1 MASVADQLERAR
13 KNELLDLT
21 LRNPL
26 ISYRTLKSRGVEI
39 IDERPAA
46 IFQLLVR
53 EDRRMSF
60 LPLSEEQQDKR
71 DELDDDEDLGLLFDQ
86 PEDDE
91 APDASDPDD
100 GLADRHVDSKLQTPY
115 ASSTL
120 QKRLLNTFYRARS
133 SIEEEG
139 VNTLYLA
146 LGMLKWY
153 ESPSSDTER
162 SAPLLLVPVELDR
175 TSVQGKFR
183 VSYLGEEIG
192 GNISLRAK
200 LQQDFGLTL
209 PLPEPTGD
217 DDLSM
222 ASDLDLGTYF
232 GRVEEAIQNRERWH
246 VDRNAA
252 ALGFF
257 SFTRFLMYE
266 DLDVSNWPSGERPD
280 EHPVLQ
286 KLLDEGFDATDGGI
300 PEDAPLDPYL
310 DPDDTHHV
318 VDADSSQTQAILDVR
333 HGQNLVLQGPPG
345 TGKSQTITNI
355 IAEAI
360 GDGKTVLFVSEKMA
374 ALEVV
379 KRNLDDVGLG
389 DTCLEL
395 HSHKT
400 RKKAVLDEL
409 ERTMKLGRPKVEDF
423 TEEERLL
430 ETTRKRLND
439 YARAVN
445 EPIGETGVRPYR
457 AYGELVQLRDTLS
470 GVERPD
476 LNLPA
481 MKEWTRE
488 TYTDKK
494 LLIQQVEAQIEDMG
508 VPAEHPFWGS
518 RRTRFLPSET
528 QSLER
533 SVETARKSLRDL
545 QSTTADLADRLEV
558 SAPDSPGGVDRLIA
572 AGKHAAEAPDL
583 SGIPAGADV
592 WRLEASRIRDLVQAG
607 RRDAKLR
614 GEYEDLLMPEAWSQD
629 VFAIRQKL
637 AKHGQKW
644 YRWLLGEWRSAKDD
658 LAALCQGEMP
668 SDPADRLAV
677 LDAIL
682 ESQRQRD
689 TLDENAALGEE
700 AFGRAWRGPSSDWER
715 LASVASYLTGTHEKI
730 RSGDLPEAFADTLGS
745 LPPPRDLSADID
757 AAREA
762 REDHRDAVQAVAD
775 EIELSRTVRFEN
787 SRAAAEQPFDVQASF
802 LREWHENAARLQE
815 MTTYNGLASDLED
828 AGLGALREIADR
840 WPHGPNHLVDLF
852 RHRYY
857 TAIVERA
864 MDERTALDRFSRA
877 QHEEVVE
884 RFRELDEAAL
894 VHNRHELALEHYEEK
909 PARRGVGQVG
919 VLLNEFGKSRR
930 HMPIRRLM
938 EKAGSA
944 IQGLKPVFMMSPM
957 SVPKYLSP
965 DAAHFDLVVFDE
977 ASQVRPVDAFGPIL
991 RGEQTVVVG
1000 DNKQLP
1006 PTSFFDAAGDTDRE
1020 GYEQRAG
1027 DQESILDLFLSRG
1040 APERMLKF
1048 HYRSKHESLIA
1059 VSNKEF
1065 YDNDLFVFPS
1075 PDAAQE
1081 DLGLRYNHLPD
1092 TTYDRGGSRKNK
1104 EEAKVVAERVMEHA
1118 RNRPD
1123 MSIGVATFSS
1133 AQQEA
1138 VRDQLEVLR
1147 RQDPSCEAFFN
1158 AHPDEP
1164 FFVKNLESVQG
1175 DQRDVIF
1182 ISVGYGRDA
1191 NGKVTMNFGPLNSD
1205 GGERRLNV
1213 LTTRAKYRCEVF
1225 TNLRPEDIDL
1235 HSTSARGVE
1244 VLKEYLAF
1252 AESGELDVA
1261 TPTGGEADSPF
1272 EEAVADALR
1281 HEGYRVEH
1289 QIGQAGFS
1297 IDLAVVDPDRP
1308 GRYLLGIE
1316 CDGATYHSARMAR
1329 DRDRARQA
1337 VLESLGWTIHR
1348 IWSTD
1353 WFRNPQDQLSQ
1364 VVAAI
1369 EKAKRRAEAEDRG
1382 ADEKG
1387 SDGET
1392 GPAGGNSSQDG
1403 TDPTGAESRAT
1414 RPNTTGPNS
1423 MGPTANGPNATGSR
1437 DTEPG
1442 APEPGA
1448 ALSSDTEPG
1457 DTPPKAT
1464 GPLGE
1469 ARETA
1474 NPVGA
1479 DTSAAADR
1487 SDMAASENNR
1497 DAASAADAS
1506 PSDRSPSGGT
1516 ATEAGAEGR
1525 TTIERAEEPEDRES
1539 ISEPYERADLDIDI
1553 SGGLHEV
1560 SPSRMS
1566 LWIRQVV
1573 EVESPVDTELVAR
1586 RILDAAGVTRL
1597 GRRIKEAVRRGIDHA
1612 CREGHVQETGG
1623 ILRLPDQTEVPV
1635 RDRSGAGDDTRDIE
1649 MVPAREIA
1657 AAARELTEGAFGV
1670 ETEDLVRQV
1679 SRELGYDKMGSN
1691 IRRRIESVV
1700 EAMEDRGTLTR
1711 ENGQLVVAEAEGE

>member
-39 IDERPAA
+39 IDERPPE
-46 IFQLLVR
+46 IFRILVR
-53 EDRRMSF
+53 ENRRMSF
-60 LPLSEEQQDKR
+60 LPLSEEQKE
-71 DELDDDEDLGLLFDQ
+71 ELSNLEDDENLGLLFEQ
-86 PEDDE
+86 PEDAAED
-91 APDASDPDD
+91 DASDGD
-100 GLADRHVDSKLQTPY
+100 GPADRHVDTKLQTPY
-115 ASSTL
+115 GSASL

-146 LGMLKWY
+146 LGMLTWY

-175 TSVQGKFR
+175 TDVQGKFR
-183 VSYLGEEIG
+183 VSFRGEEIG

-209 PLPEPTGD
+209 PLPEPAEKEE
-217 DDLSM
+217 LSI
-222 ASDLDLGTYF
+222 ASDLDLRTYF
-232 GRVEEAIQNRERWH
+232 GRVDEAVRNHARWH
-246 VDRNAA
+246 VDRTAA

-266 DLDVSNWPSGERPD
+266 DLDVSNWPSGHRPD

-286 KLLDEGFDATDGGI
+286 KLLDEGFDATGGGI
-300 PEDAPLDPYL
+300 PDDAPLDPFL

-374 ALEVV
+374 ALDVV

-389 DTCLEL
+389 DACLEL

-409 ERTMKLGRPKVEDF
+409 ERTMKLGKPKVEDF

-430 ETTRKRLND
+430 EKTRERLNT
-439 YARAVN
+439 YAEAVN
-445 EPIGETGVRPYR
+445 APIGETGVRPYR
-457 AYGELVQLRDTLS
+457 AYGELVQLREALS
-470 GVERPD
+470 GIERPD
-476 LNLPA
+476 LDIPE
-481 MKEWTRE
+481 MRDWTRE

-494 LLIQQVEAQIEDMG
+494 LLVEQVQAQIADMG

-518 RRTRFLPSET
+518 RRTRFLPSEA

-533 SVETARKSLRDL
+533 IIETAQTTLRTL
-545 QSTTADLADRLEV
+545 QERAGDLAERLHLSV
-558 SAPDSPGGVDRLIA
+558 P
-572 AGKHAAEAPDL
+572 EAPDATDRL
-583 SGIPAGADV
+583 RKAAEHAAAAPDLAGIPAEAEAWSVDAGRIEDLVDAGQRYAD
-592 WRLEASRIRDLVQAG
+592 IRDT
-607 RRDAKLR
+607 
-614 GEYEDLLMPEAWSQD
+614 YSDLLIPEAWSQD
-629 VFAIRQKL
+629 VFPIRQKL
-637 AKHGQKW
+637 AKHGPKW
-644 YRWLLGEWRSAKDD
+644 YRWLLGEWRGAKDE
-658 LAALCQGEMP
+658 LAALCRGDLP
-668 SDPADRLAV
+668 SDHDARLDV

-682 ESQRQRD
+682 ESRRLQE
-689 TLDENAALGEE
+689 TIEEASALGERV
-700 AFGRAWRGPSSDWER
+700 FGRAWRGTSSDWDR
-715 LASVASYLTGTHEKI
+715 LAAVAAYVIDAHQRI
-730 RSGDLPEAFADTLGS
+730 RSGELPEVFIDTLGD
-745 LPPPRDLSADID
+745 LPPSPKITAGLDEVEAADSEH
-757 AAREA
+757 REA
-762 REDHRDAVQAVAD
+762 INAFTD
-775 EIELSRTVRFEN
+775 EIDFSGTLRFDN
-787 SRAAAEQPFDVQASF
+787 GRPLAEQPFDVQRSV
-802 LREWHENAARLQE
+802 LRECRGDVGRLQE
-815 MTTYNGLASDLED
+815 MTTYNGLASDLDE
-828 AGLGALREIADR
+828 AGLSPVREVADR
-840 WPHGPNHLVDLF
+840 WTHGPEHLVDLF

-884 RFRELDEAAL
+884 RFRQLDEAAL
-894 VHNRHELALEHYEEK
+894 VHNRHELALEHYREK
-909 PARRGVGQVG
+909 PARKGVGQVG

-930 HMPIRRLM
+930 HMPLRRLM
-938 EKAGSA
+938 EEAGSA
-944 IQGLKPVFMMSPM
+944 IQALKPVFMMSPM

-977 ASQVRPVDAFGPIL
+977 ASQVRPVDAFGAIL

-1006 PTSFFDAAGDTDRE
+1006 PTSFFDTAGGGDSD

-1075 PDAAQE
+1075 PDAGQE
-1081 DLGLRYNHLPD
+1081 DLGLRYHHLPD
-1092 TTYDRGGSRKNK
+1092 TTYDRGGSRKNN
-1104 EEAKVVAERVMEHA
+1104 EEAKRVADRVMEHA

-1123 MSIGVATFSS
+1123 MSLGVATFSS

-1138 VRDQLEVLR
+1138 VRDQLEMLR
-1147 RQDPSCEAFFN
+1147 RQDPSCEDFFN

-1175 DQRDVIF
+1175 DQRDVMF

-1235 HSTSARGVE
+1235 HSTNARGVE
-1244 VLKEYLAF
+1244 VLKEYLTY

-1261 TPTGGEADSPF
+1261 TPTGGETDSPF

-1281 HEGYRVEH
+1281 REGYRVEH

-1353 WFRNPQDQLSQ
+1353 WFRNPQEQLSRT
-1364 VVAAI
+1364 VAAI
-1369 EKAKRRAEAEDRG
+1369 EKARRRAEAEETAGEAGPHAPDG
-1382 ADEKG
+1382 NASSEAG
-1387 SDGET
+1387 SDPSGEDAASLED
-1392 GPAGGNSSQDG
+1392 PASPADPVSSG
-1403 TDPTGAESRAT
+1403 DPSSSAEGANRS
-1414 RPNTTGPNS
+1414 
-1423 MGPTANGPNATGSR
+1423 NGP
-1437 DTEPG
+1437 D
-1442 APEPGA
+1442 
-1448 ALSSDTEPG
+1448 ALSSG
-1457 DTPPKAT
+1457 DTAP
-1464 GPLGE
+1464 
-1469 ARETA
+1469 
-1474 NPVGA
+1474 
-1479 DTSAAADR
+1479 R
-1487 SDMAASENNR
+1487 SSGDVSNG
-1497 DAASAADAS
+1497 DAARAQQGHA
-1506 PSDRSPSGGT
+1506 
-1516 ATEAGAEGR
+1516 
-1525 TTIERAEEPEDRES
+1525 TTIERADEPEDEGS
-1539 ISEPYERADLDIDI
+1539 IAEPYEAADLDIDI
-1553 SGGLHEV
+1553 AKRLHEV
-1560 SPSRMS
+1560 PASQMAVWVR
-1566 LWIRQVV
+1566 RVV
-1573 EVESPVDTELVAR
+1573 RVESPVDAELVAR
-1586 RILDAAGVTRL
+1586 RIMGAAGVTRL
-1597 GRRIKEAVRRGIDHA
+1597 GRRIKGAIWGGIEHA
-1612 CREGHVQETGG
+1612 CRRGKVGKADGVLFWT
-1623 ILRLPDQTEVPV
+1623 DQDDVPI
-1635 RDRSGAGDDTRDIE
+1635 RDRSDADDDTRDIE
-1649 MVPAREIA
+1649 RVPAQEIA
-1657 AAARELTEGAFGV
+1657 AAAREVASGAFGV
-1670 ETEDLVRQV
+1670 DAEDLARQV
-1679 SRELGYDKMGSN
+1679 SRTLGFDKMGSN
-1691 IRRRIESVV
+1691 IRRRIETVIASMV
-1700 EAMEDRGTLTR
+1700 
-1711 ENGQLVVAEAEGE
+1711 ENGQLERRNGELVIGPRDRNGSNHRPS